1 MLAFIVSILTFLRTG
16 GVSDIKKQVSS
27 LKEDILDVKS
37 QSEVRMENRSMLF
50 DALYSLTES
59 VDSLKSGN
67 TFASRRLLDEAQKKI
82 ADVEKELSGGKR
94 EHLSRIRTELEK
106 LIPDL
111 LSGNM
116 KAIREFEYQ
125 IILLRIFEENL

>member
-1 MLAFIVSILTFLRTG
+1 MLALIVSILTFLRTG

-67 TFASRRLLDEAQKKI
+67 TFVSRRLLDEAQKKI

-94 EHLSRIRTELEK
+94 EHLSRIRIELEK